1 MQAAVFFDRDGT
13 IIEDRGH
20 LRDPSQ
26 VVFFPET
33 FEALRRLQR
42 RFVLLMITN
51 QPGVADGVLSR
62 QDVDRVNT
70 YVVEALANEGVNIAD
85 VFVCPHSRDDCC
97 RCIKPNP
104 YFLNRAAGRYDIDLG
119 RSFTVG
125 DHPHDVELARG
136 VGATGIYVMTGHGA
150 KHRNELAD
158 DVIVAS
164 DIRHVVGIIAKIAAD
179 ER

>member
-1 MQAAVFFDRDGT
+1 MQAAVFLDRDGT

-20 LRDPSQ
+20 LGDPRQ
-26 VVFFPET
+26 VAFFPET
-33 FEALRRLQR
+33 FDALRRLQR

-51 QPGVADGVLSR
+51 QPGVAGGIISR
-62 QDVDRVNT
+62 QDVDRVNE
-70 YVVEALANEGVNIAD
+70 YVVRTLADEGVTIAD

-104 YFLNRAAGRYDIDLG
+104 YFLERAAGRHDIDLG

-136 VGATGIYVMTGHGA
+136 VGATGIYVLTGHGA
-150 KHRNELAD
+150 KHRDELAE
-158 DVIVAS
+158 DVIVTS
-164 DIRHVVGIIAKIAAD
+164 GIARAADKIAEIAD
-179 ER
+179 GK